1 MSTPG
6 QGPPP
11 DAPTGTTPDPP
22 VTAPDAT
29 AGAGTVRFSVTHR
42 TTYRYDA
49 PVSLGYSE
57 ARLRPRVTN
66 YQRCERSSV
75 SIAPAVDDRTD
86 WRDFFGNAVT
96 YFSIERPHTELE
108 VVATSLVDVDV
119 DADPGPGPAW
129 EDARD
134 RVAAAAE
141 PETIDAWQYTIP
153 SPLVGALEEVADYAA
168 PSFPPGRPLVEA
180 TLDLVTRIHTDFEYD
195 PTATDL
201 ATPLD
206 EVMHLRRGV
215 CQDFAH
221 VGIAALRSLHLP
233 ARYVSGYLETDPPPG
248 RERLMG
254 VDQSHAWFSVGVP
267 GFGWVEVDPTN
278 DQLRDQRY
286 VTVGWGRDFSDVSPL
301 KGVLFSGGSGQ
312 QLHVGVDVVRVTT

>member
-1 MSTPG
+1 MSTG
-6 QGPPP
+6 G
-11 DAPTGTTPDPP
+11 TGD
-22 VTAPDAT
+22 
-29 AGAGTVRFSVTHR
+29 GSGGTVRFSVTHR

-57 ARLRPRVTN
+57 ARLRPRVTG

-75 SIAPAVDDRTD
+75 SIAPTVDDRTD

-96 YFSIERPHTELE
+96 YFSIERPHSELE
-108 VVATSLVDVDV
+108 VVATSVVDV
-119 DADPGPGPAW
+119 DAAPVPPPGPAW
-129 EDARD
+129 EDARAQVD
-134 RVAAAAE
+134 AATTA
-141 PETIDAWQYTIP
+141 ETIDAWQYTIP
-153 SPLVGALEEVADYAA
+153 SPLVGVLDEIADYAA
-168 PSFPPGRPLVEA
+168 PSFPPGRPIVEA
-180 TLDLVTRIHTDFEYD
+180 TLDLVSRIHADFEYD

-206 EVMHLRRGV
+206 EVMRLRRGV

-221 VGIAALRSLHLP
+221 VGIAALRSLSLP

-248 RERLMG
+248 QVRLMG
-254 VDQSHAWFSVGVP
+254 VDQSHAWFSIGVP
-267 GFGWVEVDPTN
+267 GLGWIEVDPTN

-286 VTVGWGRDFSDVSPL
+286 VTVGWGRDFSDVSPV

-312 QLHVGVDVVRVTT
+312 QLHVGVDVVRITE